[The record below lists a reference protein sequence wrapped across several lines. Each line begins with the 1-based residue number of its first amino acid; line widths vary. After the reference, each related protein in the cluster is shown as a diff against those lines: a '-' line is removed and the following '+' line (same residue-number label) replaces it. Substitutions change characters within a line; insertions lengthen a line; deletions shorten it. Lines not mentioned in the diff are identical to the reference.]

1 MLRLVLLV
9 ILTMI
14 AFAANS
20 VLNRAALIGDGNGPA
35 AFASLRIFSGAL
47 CLALLVVARKGGL
60 RIRTPNR
67 WVGTGALALYML
79 GFSFAY
85 VALDAGVGALIL
97 FGGVQITMFAGAVLA
112 GDRPAFARWLGS
124 VVAFLGLAWLL
135 WPSGEFALPVLPSVL
150 MAAAALGWGVY
161 SLVGR
166 SAKDPLAE
174 TAANF
179 ICAAP
184 IALVVWLWAQDSLTG
199 SGIALAA
206 ASGAITS
213 ALGYALWYSL
223 LPKLDTTVAALAQL
237 TVPVIA
243 IVGGSLFLAE
253 LPTLKLV
260 LASAL
265 VLGGVAFGVIAGQR
279 TNGSKGS

>member
-1 MLRLVLLV
+1 MLRIFLLV
-9 ILTMI
+9 TLTMI

-35 AFASLRIFSGAL
+35 AFAALRLLSGAL
-47 CLALLVVARKGGL
+47 CLAGL
-60 RIRTPNR
+60 IFFRQSGMRLFTPDR
-67 WVGTGALALYML
+67 WIGTGSLALYML

-97 FGGVQITMFAGAVLA
+97 FGGVQITMFAGAVIG
-112 GDRPAFARWLGS
+112 GDRPAAARWLGS
-124 VVAFLGLAWLL
+124 AIALAGLAWLL
-135 WPSGEFALPVLPSVL
+135 WPVGNFQLPPIPSAL

-166 SAKDPLAE
+166 RAKDPLAE

-184 IALVVWLWAQDSLTG
+184 IALVVWFWTQDSLTV
-199 SGIALAA
+199 SGVALAI
-206 ASGAITS
+206 ASGAVTS
-213 ALGYALWYSL
+213 AMGYALWYSL
-223 LPKLDTTVAALAQL
+223 LPRIDTTVAALAQL

-243 IVGGSLFLAE
+243 IVGGSIILAE
-253 LPTLKLV
+253 PPTLKLI
-260 LASAL
+260 LASTL
-265 VLGGVAFGVIAGQR
+265 VLGGVAFGLVAGQR
-279 TNGSKGS
+279 TKGSNGS

>member
-1 MLRLVLLV
+1 
-9 ILTMI
+9 MI

-20 VLNRAALIGDGNGPA
+20 VLNRAALLGDGNGPA
-35 AFASLRIFSGAL
+35 AFAALRLLSGAL
-47 CLALLVVARKGGL
+47 CLALLISIRKGGL
-60 RIRTPNR
+60 RILSPDR
-67 WVGTGALALYML
+67 WIGTGSLALYML

-97 FGGVQITMFAGAVLA
+97 FGGVQITMFAGAVSA
-112 GDRPAFARWLGS
+112 GDRPAPARWLGS
-124 VVAFLGLAWLL
+124 AIAFAGLAWLL
-135 WPSGEFALPVLPSVL
+135 WPAGEFALPIVPSAL
-150 MAAAALGWGVY
+150 MAAAALGWGIY

-166 SAKDPLAE
+166 KAKDPLAE

-179 ICAAP
+179 ICATP
-184 IALVVWLWAQDSLTG
+184 IALIIWLWAQDGLTG
-199 SGIALAA
+199 SGIALAI

-243 IVGGSLFLAE
+243 IVGGTLFLAE

-265 VLGGVAFGVIAGQR
+265 VLGGVAFGVVAGQR
-279 TNGSKGS
+279 TKGSNGS